1 MTRIAW
7 LCYVFCAVVAGG
19 FIVATTAGMPSDVAS
34 HFGLRN
40 AANGFMT
47 RSAYLIFMLA
57 FGLGLPAFVAGMIAF
72 LPRVRPDAINIPNRA
87 YWLDPPGARR
97 RSTRSAQAAPGSG
110 ALLTLFIAGVH
121 YVVVEAN
128 WVTPPELPAGMFFAL
143 ITIFVAVLAL
153 WIVSPTSASAIRG
166 RRRASRRRPA
176 HRWPTRRRSCSGS
189 TRTCGPSSSGS
200 RRPSC
205 AASTHRLSSCCVMP

>member
-87 YWLDPPGARR
+87 YWLDPARR
-97 RSTRSAQAAPGSG
+97 QETIDTLSASGAWFG

-128 WVTPPELPAGMFFAL
+128 RVSPPELPAGMFFAL

-153 WIVSPTSASAIRG
+153 WIVSLYLRFRNPR
-166 RRRASRRRPA
+166 
-176 HRWPTRRRSCSGS
+176 
-189 TRTCGPSSSGS
+189 
-200 RRPSC
+200 
-205 AASTHRLSSCCVMP
+205 